1 MAEKNQVRCPV
12 GRRAWCP
19 VSRSRASCRTPG
31 SRFRRA
37 RPRRRDAA
45 RTRRNTGVC
54 RVAIIR
60 DNRSRMT
67 ADRRRAPCTSLPRRR
82 EAPAINSGIR
92 GNGLR
97 RGNSISF
104 IRERVP
110 IRQFIY
116 LFNEEIFY
124 TAIHFHRP
132 EINVKCYSVECDF
145 KRFLQDF
152 NYS

>member
-12 GRRAWCP
+12 GRLAWCP

-104 IRERVP
+104 IRESTDSS
-110 IRQFIY
+110 IY
-116 LFNEEIFY
+116 LFIRRKD
-124 TAIHFHRP
+124 IL
-132 EINVKCYSVECDF
+132 YSNPF
-145 KRFLQDF
+145 
-152 NYS
+152 